1 MALAIIQDGDCET
14 AKLEAFS
21 DGPWILSRR
30 MLRKTNATVMLTTQS
45 QNCYREQIQKEMLT
59 RLAWKSRY
67 ASRYPSCCDPPSEEP
82 TTRLPHLPAGGRGA
96 APAVLPPVVS
106 TTEKQS
112 ALPPPPPLCPPPL
125 SLEGDGR
132 LRVAPLMRPVSP
144 QTRRAL
150 YHDSSHHG
158 KGRSLYLQKRGHM
171 RPEEKFDFPLL
182 SSWEYGWRLGDYTL
196 DYRTP
201 SRAKSS
207 VVKNTFYARN
217 GVFSSPSATDALG

>member
-1 MALAIIQDGDCET
+1 
-14 AKLEAFS
+14 
-21 DGPWILSRR
+21 
-30 MLRKTNATVMLTTQS
+30 MLTTQS

-67 ASRYPSCCDPPSEEP
+67 AHRYPSCRDPPGDAGPEP
-82 TTRLPHLPAGGRGA
+82 TVLPRLP
-96 APAVLPPVVS
+96 APPTRAVLPPVS
-106 TTEKQS
+106 RTTQKQS
-112 ALPPPPPLCPPPL
+112 AFPPPAPPPAPAPPPGPPPAPSPGPPPAPGL

-132 LRVAPLMRPVSP
+132 LRVTPLMRPVSP

-150 YHDSSHHG
+150 YQDSSHHG
-158 KGRSLYLQKRGHM
+158 KGRRLYLQRRGHV

-182 SSWEYGWRLGDYTL
+182 SSWEYGWRLGDYSL

>member
-1 MALAIIQDGDCET
+1 MCHL
-14 AKLEAFS
+14 
-21 DGPWILSRR
+21 
-30 MLRKTNATVMLTTQS
+30 LTTQG

-67 ASRYPSCCDPPSEEP
+67 ADLYPSRHNPRNDSTEP
-82 TTRLPHLPAGGRGA
+82 TQLPRRTADSR
-96 APAVLPPVVS
+96 AVLPPVTR

-112 ALPPPPPLCPPPL
+112 DLPPPPPPPVL
-125 SLEGDGR
+125 SLDGEER
-132 LRVAPLMRPVSP
+132 LSVAPLMRPVSP
-144 QTRRAL
+144 QTRHSL
-150 YHDSSHHG
+150 YQDSSHHG
-158 KGRSLYLQKRGHM
+158 KGRSLYLQRRGHI

-217 GVFSSPSATDALG
+217 GVFSNPSATDTLG

>member
-1 MALAIIQDGDCET
+1 
-14 AKLEAFS
+14 
-21 DGPWILSRR
+21 
-30 MLRKTNATVMLTTQS
+30 MLTTQS

-67 ASRYPSCCDPPSEEP
+67 AHRYPSC
-82 TTRLPHLPAGGRGA
+82 R
-96 APAVLPPVVS
+96 
-106 TTEKQS
+106 
-112 ALPPPPPLCPPPL
+112 PPPAPSPGPPPAPGL

-132 LRVAPLMRPVSP
+132 LR
-144 QTRRAL
+144 
-150 YHDSSHHG
+150 G
-158 KGRSLYLQKRGHM
+158 KGRRLYLQRRGHV

-182 SSWEYGWRLGDYTL
+182 SSWEYGWRLGEL
-196 DYRTP
+196 EARTP

>member
-1 MALAIIQDGDCET
+1 MRYL
-14 AKLEAFS
+14 
-21 DGPWILSRR
+21 
-30 MLRKTNATVMLTTQS
+30 LTTQS

-59 RLAWKSRY
+59 RLSWKSRY
-67 ASRYPSCCDPPSEEP
+67 AKLYPSCCNPRYKSTEP
-82 TTRLPHLPAGGRGA
+82 TQLPRLPA
-96 APAVLPPVVS
+96 APRTVLPPPV
-106 TTEKQS
+106 TRTPEKQS
-112 ALPPPPPLCPPPL
+112 DHPSPPPPPTLPPSPLPPPPVL
-125 SLEGDGR
+125 SSEGER
-132 LRVAPLMRPVSP
+132 SLNVSCLMRPVSP
-144 QTRRAL
+144 QTRHAL
-150 YHDSSHHG
+150 YQDSSHHG
-158 KGRSLYLQKRGHM
+158 KGRSLYLQRRGQI